1 MLCSCKGWSM
11 ASVFIYTAVCYCLRF
26 LIVRGTCLVQIQC
39 VTKILLQ
46 FQHAITKYCHSQTII
61 LSMKER
67 ERVFTF
73 QGHSSPHQWAIAGN
87 LRDTSAS
94 GTENS
99 HYPPPT
105 TWRIF
110 QLPFFCVC
118 RYVAALKIKSQKQD
132 FCYHFMPIPS
142 GSMGK
147 TDFSE
152 PFIGHIKFTIFIVA
166 WNLALCWHWTD

>member
-1 MLCSCKGWSM
+1 M

-26 LIVRGTCLVQIQC
+26 LIIRGTWLVQIQC

-61 LSMKER
+61 LSMRER
-67 ERVFTF
+67 EREREGHFCLWDWEFTLSCLMWGTLLF
-73 QGHSSPHQWAIAGN
+73 
-87 LRDTSAS
+87 AS
-94 GTENS
+94 NPMRWII
-99 HYPPPT
+99 YPPPT

-152 PFIGHIKFTIFIVA
+152 PFIGHIKFTIFIIA